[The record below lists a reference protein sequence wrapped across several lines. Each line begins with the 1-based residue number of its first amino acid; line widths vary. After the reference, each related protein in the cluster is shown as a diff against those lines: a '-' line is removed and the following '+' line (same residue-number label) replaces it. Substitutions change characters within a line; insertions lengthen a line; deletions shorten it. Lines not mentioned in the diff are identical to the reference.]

1 MNASFERMG
10 LRVGIRIAVAAL
22 AAALSVLCPPW
33 ARADD
38 WPTGPVHIIVPF
50 GPGSTPDIV
59 ARLVADKLAPRLG
72 KPVIVE
78 NKVGAGG
85 NIGTDAVAKA
95 APDGQTIGLSI
106 SGPLAVNALLYKKLP
121 YDPQHDL
128 APITIA
134 ATQPSVL
141 VVTPSLGVNSTEE
154 LIALLRKNPGK
165 YNYSSMGGGTIS
177 RLAMEALAARSGTE
191 IVHVPYSGSGPAM
204 LALLSGDAQV
214 ACLPAAAVM
223 PQVKAGKL
231 KALAVA
237 TAKRSSLFPDLPT
250 LAEAGLKDVSGD
262 AWMGFVAPAR
272 TPQPILA
279 RFEHEIRAVLEE
291 PDVREKLRTQSMEV
305 VAGTPEEFRA
315 TLAGDLARW
324 KPVIEKNHITLD

>member
-1 MNASFERMG
+1 MKFPPLSRVIAAFAVVLASS
-10 LRVGIRIAVAAL
+10 VASAQ
-22 AAALSVLCPPW
+22 
-33 ARADD
+33 D
-38 WPTGPVHIIVPF
+38 WPTGPVRIIVPF
-50 GPGSTPDIV
+50 GPASTPDIV
-59 ARLVADKLAPRLG
+59 ARVVADKLAPRLG

-78 NKVGAGG
+78 NKAGAGG

-106 SGPLAVNALLYKKLP
+106 AGPLAVNALLYRKLP

-141 VVTPSLGVNSTEE
+141 VVTPRLGVNSAQE

-165 YNYSSMGGGTIS
+165 YNYSSMGGGSIS
-177 RLAMEALAARSGTE
+177 RLAMEALAARSSTQ
-191 IVHVPYSGSGPAM
+191 IVHVPYSGSSPAV
-204 LALLSGDAQV
+204 LALLSGEVDI

-223 PQVKAGKL
+223 AHIKAGKL

-237 TAKRSSLFPDLPT
+237 TARRSALFPDLPT
-250 LAEAGLKDVSGD
+250 LAEAGLKDVYAD

-272 TPQPILA
+272 TPEPILQ
-279 RFEHEIRAVLEE
+279 RLEREITAVLNE
-291 PDVREKLRTQSMEV
+291 PDVRDKLRAQSMDV
-305 VAGTPEEFRA
+305 VAGTPADFRA
-315 TLAGDLARW
+315 TLAADLARW
-324 KPVIEKNHITLD
+324 KPIIEKNHITLD

>member
-1 MNASFERMG
+1 MKTPIA
-10 LRVGIRIAVAAL
+10 LAAAVAAL
-22 AAALSVLCPPW
+22 LSLLAAPLSQ
-33 ARADD
+33 AQD
-38 WPTGPVHIIVPF
+38 WPTGPVRIIVPF

-59 ARLVADKLAPRLG
+59 ARVVADKLSPRLG

-106 SGPLAVNALLYKKLP
+106 AGPLAVNALLYKRLP
-121 YDPQHDL
+121 YDPQRDL
-128 APITIA
+128 VPITIA

-141 VVTPSLGVNSTEE
+141 VVTPRLGVNSTQE
-154 LIALLRKNPGK
+154 LLELLRKNPGK
-165 YNYSSMGGGTIS
+165 YNYSSMGGGSIS
-177 RLAMEALAARSGTE
+177 RLAMEALAARSRTQ
-191 IVHVPYSGSGPAM
+191 IVHVPYSGSSPAV
-204 LALLSGDAQV
+204 LALLSGEVDI

-223 PQVKAGKL
+223 GHVKAGKL

-237 TAKRSSLFPDLPT
+237 TAKRSALFPELPT

-262 AWMGFVAPAR
+262 AWMGFVAPAH
-272 TPQPILA
+272 TPEPILA
-279 RFEHEIRAVLEE
+279 RLEKEITTVLKE
-291 PDVREKLRTQSMEV
+291 PDVREKLRAQSMEA
-305 VAGTPEEFRA
+305 VASTPEEFRA

-324 KPVIEKNHITLD
+324 KPIIEKNHITLD